1 MQLKLKNLN
10 AALTIKI
17 SLMVKNLFS
26 KRKKFLKPFQFPT
39 KLFIFN
45 LYIMKQYTVNQLY
58 E

>member
-1 MQLKLKNLN
+1 
-10 AALTIKI
+10 
-17 SLMVKNLFS
+17 MVKNLFS